1 MRGDK
6 LGYSYEHFSC
16 SRAHTTSKSRQVTS
30 KCQGGLGTG
39 SISAKT
45 KALIFKWLW
54 RYGNLDINVY
64 GKFWSLVFISRNH
77 ILIYLLRWLIQ
88 GGSS

>member
-30 KCQGGLGTG
+30 KCLGTG

-54 RYGNLDINVY
+54 RYGNLDTNVY
-64 GKFWSLVFISRNH
+64 GNFWSLVFISRNH